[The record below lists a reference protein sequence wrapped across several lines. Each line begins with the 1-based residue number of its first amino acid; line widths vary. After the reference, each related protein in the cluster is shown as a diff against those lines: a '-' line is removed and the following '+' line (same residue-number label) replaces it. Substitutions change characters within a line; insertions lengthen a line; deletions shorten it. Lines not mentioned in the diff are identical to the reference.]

1 MLEHDNN
8 GVGGRVE
15 RNERHKQISDHT
27 ITVTDNGILILLVPR
42 ANVPKRVPIKPLPR
56 YEYID
61 GKILRSSGMSRV
73 DESVKTDPAS
83 TR

>member
-15 RNERHKQISDHT
+15 RNERHKQMSDHA
-27 ITVTDNGILILLVPR
+27 ITATDNGILILLVPR
-42 ANVPKRVPIKPLPR
+42 ANVPKRVPRKLLPR

-61 GKILRSSGMSRV
+61 GRNLRRSGMSRV
-73 DESVKTDPAS
+73 DERVKADPAS